1 MMESAQQH
9 QGEELDDSFAEHDP
23 DSKDGEWVPADD
35 RDGIDNRPRRRYT
48 RRNPNEPKTSGW
60 RKEYEKSRRF
70 QPEWLTD
77 HPWVRR
83 ETRPSGVMAFC
94 PYCNVDLEPRVVRLR
109 QHEKTS
115 KHRKNEEVHSKRVIE
130 EEVSLLLC
138 SVINFRRQC

>member
-23 DSKDGEWVPADD
+23 DSKDGEWVPAE
-35 RDGIDNRPRRRYT
+35 DGIDNRPRRRYT